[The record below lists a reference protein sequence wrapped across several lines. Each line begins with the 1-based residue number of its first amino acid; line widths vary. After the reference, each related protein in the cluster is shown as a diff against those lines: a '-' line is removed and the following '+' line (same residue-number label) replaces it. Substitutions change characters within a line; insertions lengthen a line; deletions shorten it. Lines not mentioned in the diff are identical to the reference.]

1 NKFIRGYA
9 GGALFG
15 GPTRAAQYTFIPEAN
30 SEPTGPGKNS
40 AGLALFRYE
49 TNCGT
54 VFGHTGSILGYTQLI
69 AASRNGR
76 RSLTFT
82 ISTQADEELLPALR
96 RAERRAVCAALA

>member
-1 NKFIRGYA
+1 VATPAVGCSAARLAPRSTRSTFVP
-9 GGALFG
+9 GARSS
-15 GPTRAAQYTFIPEAN
+15 PI
-30 SEPTGPGKNS
+30 GPGENS

-54 VFGHTGSILGYTQLI
+54 AFGHTGSILGYTQLI

-76 RSLTFT
+76 RSLTLT
-82 ISTQADEELLPALR
+82 ISTQVDDALLPALR